1 MLPDH
6 LFANLIDVDLQNRI
20 ASMKN
25 LDFDA
30 AEAIKGLSEQG
41 PATLR
46 HDLSDWEI
54 EDYDGKNI
62 LFYKGKNYIP
72 KDDAL
77 RRDLVW
83 LYHDHATAGHPGE
96 LQTFNAIHKH
106 YWWPG
111 MKTFVKNY
119 VQGCGTCQQSKID
132 RNPSKPAYKPI
143 EGAKSTRPFA
153 HCSLDLIT
161 DLPPVDGCNSILW

>member
-20 ASMKN
+20 ASTKD

-30 AEAIKGLSEQG
+30 AEAIKELLEQG

-77 RRDLVW
+77 
-83 LYHDHATAGHPGE
+83 
-96 LQTFNAIHKH
+96 
-106 YWWPG
+106 
-111 MKTFVKNY
+111 
-119 VQGCGTCQQSKID
+119 
-132 RNPSKPAYKPI
+132 
-143 EGAKSTRPFA
+143 
-153 HCSLDLIT
+153 
-161 DLPPVDGCNSILW
+161 